1 MTSPSHTHTDP
12 WAAFGVGV
20 LGGVVGGLSLLS
32 FAGIFAVALIAIL
45 GGIAVRPR
53 PFGAAGVVF
62 FAAFIGVMAA
72 LSLAGAAIGKQDERF
87 AQALLYGATA
97 GYLLAGVVG
106 LASIGLPLVLAG
118 LLALV
123 AAGPRRLPVVVV
135 ATVAAVP
142 LSAFLIGLALT

>member
-1 MTSPSHTHTDP
+1 MTGK
-12 WAAFGVGV
+12 AALAAAV
-20 LGGVVGGLSLLS
+20 LGAAVDVGYVLVVRSQGTE
-32 FAGIFAVALIAIL
+32 IAS
-45 GGIAVRPR
+45 R
-53 PFGAAGVVF
+53 VVF

-72 LSLAGAAIGKQDERF
+72 LSLAGAAAGGLNERF
-87 AQALLYGATA
+87 SQASLYGATA

-135 ATVAAVP
+135 ATVAAVL
-142 LSAFLIGLALT
+142 LSAFLLGLALT

>member
-1 MTSPSHTHTDP
+1 MTGK
-12 WAAFGVGV
+12 AALAAAV
-20 LGGVVGGLSLLS
+20 LGAAVDVGYVLVVRSQGTE
-32 FAGIFAVALIAIL
+32 IAS
-45 GGIAVRPR
+45 R
-53 PFGAAGVVF
+53 VVF

-72 LSLAGAAIGKQDERF
+72 LSLAGAAAGGLNERFF
-87 AQALLYGATA
+87 AQASLYGATA

>member
-1 MTSPSHTHTDP
+1 MTGK
-12 WAAFGVGV
+12 AALAAAV
-20 LGGVVGGLSLLS
+20 LGAAVDVGYVLVVRSQGTE
-32 FAGIFAVALIAIL
+32 IAS
-45 GGIAVRPR
+45 R
-53 PFGAAGVVF
+53 VVF
-62 FAAFIGVMAA
+62 FAA
-72 LSLAGAAIGKQDERF
+72 
-87 AQALLYGATA
+87 
-97 GYLLAGVVG
+97 LAGVVG